1 MSPTNG
7 SSIVSPNSRASSSTQ
22 RLPSIAEDEN
32 TRTLSSRRGA
42 APVTVELDPIAE
54 YSDVG
59 RMRYNSVVGFAG
71 DDSLKVEEIPTG
83 PARILSPLP
92 PELRAHAGAT
102 PPPKNP
108 LKNRLDGLEDT
119 PTRNN
124 TLLNASLSKESDDED
139 GDQALSGP
147 LNMPE
152 LPNRPGEHN
161 FTEEMLC
168 KRLERIAAS
177 PDCDESRPMVF
188 AEPSP
193 GLMTP
198 ADLAEQAKAEKD
210 SYFPA
215 RAEEAPIAPAQTAIP
230 PSTLPESANSTT
242 SVSSALISPQSG
254 IPLSQ
259 IPSHEQ
265 EARELAVH
273 RDFQEG
279 GIKLKKKPSSNF
291 GAPFGS
297 LGGFGN
303 VRKLS

>member
-1 MSPTNG
+1 
-7 SSIVSPNSRASSSTQ
+7 
-22 RLPSIAEDEN
+22 
-32 TRTLSSRRGA
+32 
-42 APVTVELDPIAE
+42 
-54 YSDVG
+54 
-59 RMRYNSVVGFAG
+59 MRYNSVVGFAG
-71 DDSLKVEEIPTG
+71 DDGLKVEEIPIE
-83 PARILSPLP
+83 PVRILSPLP

-124 TLLNASLSKESDDED
+124 TLLNASITRDSDDED

-198 ADLAEQAKAEKD
+198 ADLAEQARAEKD

-230 PSTLPESANSTT
+230 PESANSTN
-242 SVSSALISPQSG
+242 SASLHSSALMSPQSG
-254 IPLSQ
+254 LPLSQ
-259 IPSHEQ
+259 ITSQEQ
-265 EARELAVH
+265 EFRDAALH

-279 GIKLKKKPSSNF
+279 GIKLKKKASSNF

-303 VRKLS
+303 VRTLS